1 MRFPEFT
8 GEWVRKRIGDDCS
21 ILMCKRI
28 FANQT
33 AESGD
38 VPFYKIGTI
47 GEKAD
52 AYITKAL
59 YEEYKH
65 KYNFPQ
71 KGEVLISC
79 AGTVGK
85 TIIYDGEPAYY
96 QDSNIVWLSNPKHLY
111 LNEFLRYV
119 LIRVDWSKL
128 NTTTIVRIYNNN
140 LRELRINYPCLK
152 EQQKIV
158 NLLRLLDKRIST
170 QNRVIDKLESLIKG
184 IVVTHF
190 NNVLNKQTITIANLG
205 ESYSVGNLSKEDLT
219 TTGEPCI
226 LYGELFT
233 TYGCVAHNI
242 SSKTKNFEQAT
253 LSQKGDLL
261 FPASTTVDAVSLISP
276 TTIQTSGVYVA
287 GDMFGIHIAR
297 QYNSEYISY
306 LLNYVYNGKLAKY
319 AQGSTII
326 HLHYNDIKTATIQVP
341 TLAEQ
346 NKCSLL
352 LELFQKK
359 LTAERS
365 LLNMYQVQKNY
376 LLQNMFI

>member
-1 MRFPEFT
+1 M
-8 GEWVRKRIGDDCS
+8 GNGIIGLTYS
-21 ILMCKRI
+21 PR
-28 FANQT
+28 
-33 AESGD
+33 D
-38 VPFYKIGTI
+38 VVEIGGTI
-47 GEKAD
+47 V
-52 AYITKAL
+52 
-59 YEEYKH
+59 
-65 KYNFPQ
+65 FR
-71 KGEVLISC
+71 S
-79 AGTVGK
+79 
-85 TIIYDGEPAYY
+85 
-96 QDSNIVWLSNPKHLY
+96 SNIRNGEIDYSDLVRVNMNIKENIITRKGDLLICARNGSPRLIGKNALLTEDEAGQTFGAFMLVYRSSNNPYIHKL
-111 LNEFLRYV
+111 LNTKRYV
-119 LIRVDWSKL
+119 SQVKE
-128 NTTTIVRIYNNN
+128 N
-140 LRELRINYPCLK
+140 LGARIN
-152 EQQKIV
+152 QITTA
-158 NLLRLLDKRIST
+158 NLNDFEFYFPTNQEESKKVADFIGLLDKRIST
-170 QNRVIDKLESLIKG
+170 QIRVIDKLESLIKG

-276 TTIQTSGVYVA
+276 TTIQTNGVYVA